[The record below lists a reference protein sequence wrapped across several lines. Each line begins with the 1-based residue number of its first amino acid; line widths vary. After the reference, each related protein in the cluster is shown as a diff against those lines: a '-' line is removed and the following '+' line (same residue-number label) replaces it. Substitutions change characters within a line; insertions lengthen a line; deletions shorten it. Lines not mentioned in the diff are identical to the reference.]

1 MEIGERLR
9 HRRTELNLSRGELAN
24 KIHVTPSAIA
34 NYENGVSYPKPT
46 ILVALMNALDID
58 ANYLYWNYLSNTK
71 VQQLYGKPLSSEE
84 EEAILKYRDL
94 SDYGKRL
101 VHLII
106 EEEYQRMNR
115 SEYVQLP
122 LSRPGIRKT
131 HSGFLFQDSS
141 QTIRVRRNHIPE
153 HTDFCFQI
161 LIDRYQPVYQKNDLL
176 ALQRTFVSHNEIG
189 LFWFDGIYYIRA
201 LFKEGDH
208 CRLRSLNVVDPDI
221 IVTDP
226 ENLECIGKVLGKV
239 YGSYEIIGDTPDSI
253 TPEEAEIEIQ

>member
-58 ANYLYWNYLSNTK
+58 ANYLYWNYLSNNK
-71 VQQLYGKPLSSEE
+71 IQHLYGNPLSSEE
-84 EEAILKYRDL
+84 KDAILKYREL

-106 EEEYQRMNR
+106 DEEYQRMNR
-115 SEYVQLP
+115 SEYVHLP
-122 LSRPGIRKT
+122 LYRPGIRKT
-131 HSGFLFQDSS
+131 YSGFLFQDAS
-141 QTIRVRRNHIPE
+141 QTIRVRRDHIPK

-176 ALQRTFVSHNEIG
+176 ALQRTSVSHNEIG
-189 LFWFDGIYYIRA
+189 LFWFDGIYYLRA
-201 LFKEGDH
+201 LFKEGNH
-208 CRLRSLNVVDPDI
+208 CRLHSLNVIDPDI

-226 ENLECIGKVLGKV
+226 QNLECIGKVLGIV
-239 YGSYEIIGDTPDSI
+239 YGSYEITGKTQPDI
-253 TPEEAEIEIQ
+253 IAEETAIEIQ

>member
-58 ANYLYWNYLSNTK
+58 ANYLYWNYLSNNK
-71 VQQLYGKPLSSEE
+71 IQHLYGKPLSSEE
-84 EEAILKYRDL
+84 KDAILKYREL

-106 EEEYQRMNR
+106 DEEYRRMNR
-115 SEYVQLP
+115 SEYVHLP
-122 LSRPGIRKT
+122 LYRPGIRKT
-131 HSGFLFQDSS
+131 HSGFLFQDAS
-141 QTIRVRRNHIPE
+141 QTIRVRRDRIPK

-161 LIDRYQPVYQKNDLL
+161 LINRYQPVYQKNDLL
-176 ALQRTFVSHNEIG
+176 ALQRTSVSHNEIG
-189 LFWFDGIYYIRA
+189 LFWFDGIYYLRA

-208 CRLRSLNVVDPDI
+208 CRLHSLNVIDPDI

-226 ENLECIGKVLGKV
+226 ENLECIGKVLGTV
-239 YGSYEIIGDTPDSI
+239 YGSYEITGNTQPDI
-253 TPEEAEIEIQ
+253 TDEEAAIEIQ

>member
-1 MEIGERLR
+1 MEIGKRLR

-58 ANYLYWNYLSNTK
+58 ANYLYWNYLSNNK
-71 VQQLYGKPLSSEE
+71 IQQLYGTPLSSEE
-84 EEAILKYRDL
+84 KDAILKYREL

-106 EEEYQRMNR
+106 DEEYRRMNK
-115 SEYVQLP
+115 SEHVQLP
-122 LSRPGIRKT
+122 IYRPGIRKT
-131 HSGFLFQDSS
+131 HSGFLFQDPTE
-141 QTIRVRRNHIPE
+141 TIRVRRDHIPE

-176 ALQRTFVSHNEIG
+176 ALQRTCVSHNEIG
-189 LFWFDGIYYIRA
+189 LFWFDGIYYLRA

-208 CRLRSLNVVDPDI
+208 CRLHSLNVIDPDI

-226 ENLECIGKVLGKV
+226 QNLECIGKVLGTV
-239 YGSYEIIGDTPDSI
+239 YGSYEITGKY
-253 TPEEAEIEIQ
+253 ANRHNR